1 VEREIDFDS
10 SDRTIPP
17 SKRRLR
23 RMKAL
28 HVVAGRRTV
37 GLRRRLFTRP
47 VRSAVLLACV
57 GLVLFAPLLLDDSMF
72 RPAHVLR
79 PSEDTILI
87 NQTAVILERPNVKL
101 TSGTVS
107 LPPSMTG
114 RARTGEALA
123 ALVKGG
129 SARMALRSPVF
140 VIDMSGVDPKTA
152 DPDLAGLLDAIGR
165 FGSDPSPLVAALQGG
180 DFETLVVRDGV
191 IVFGLGGGRSL
202 TLTGFEAEIGI
213 KRRTVATLKGSAL
226 FQGELVRFDLV
237 VGARVE
243 RRWSSRVPIKGK
255 VESSLFQAVI
265 DGQLDLARGVALSAA
280 NVELSV
286 PNVRALARSFGHMW
300 PSGAGFKDFTARGT
314 LDWSGPTLD
323 ITRGRYRLDGN
334 EATGSLS
341 LTLDPERAKIAGTLA
356 FGAFDLRPYFTS
368 EPVVAAT
375 TAAAAAGV
383 AINGTATS
391 AAAGAQALDASQAS
405 GPVAKEIA
413 QPVKLPAPSQPSP
426 VPRTILAALAAAP
439 DVRWPMLGHVDADLR
454 LSAEQ
459 VQIGSFEAGQSA
471 ASLTIQAGQLVFN
484 VAEMLLD
491 DGARAVFE
499 FGSSGTASYP
509 NYVLRGRLE
518 DADLSL
524 VSQVLAGVALARAK
538 GKVVFNL
545 TSSGTSGIDI
555 LSRIAGKVDVAMP
568 EGGMIACNHRSLA
581 LAAKPTRPVGDRTA
595 GDVCG
600 AGLTVAPVTLGAKL
614 NSGLVIADKV
624 DVTAGDELVSLK
636 GTFDLVTSGIDMALT
651 AGPVLPLRPDGSRPD
666 PLRTDRSVVTMK
678 GRPDALAITA
688 VP

>member
-1 VEREIDFDS
+1 VEREIEPNS
-10 SDRTIPP
+10 SDRTFPP

-23 RMKAL
+23 RIKAL
-28 HVVAGRRTV
+28 HVVAGRRTAS
-37 GLRRRLFTRP
+37 LRLRLFTRP

-140 VIDMSGVDPKTA
+140 VIDMSGGDAKTA

-226 FQGELVRFDLV
+226 FHGELVRFDLV
-237 VGARVE
+237 IGARVE

-300 PSGAGFKDFTARGT
+300 PSGAGFKDFTARGM

-356 FGAFDLRPYFTS
+356 FGAFDLRPYFTAA
-368 EPVVAAT
+368 PVAAAT
-375 TAAAAAGV
+375 TAPGSTVTTVTTVAA
-383 AINGTATS
+383 I
-391 AAAGAQALDASQAS
+391 AQALDASQAA
-405 GPVAKEIA
+405 GPVAREMA
-413 QPVKLPAPSQPSP
+413 QTVKPPAPSQPP
-426 VPRTILAALAAAP
+426 PMPRTILAALAAAP

-518 DADLSL
+518 DADLSV

-545 TSSGTSGIDI
+545 TSSGTSGIDL

-568 EGGMIACNHRSLA
+568 EGGMIACNHRALA

-595 GDVCG
+595 GDICG

-636 GTFDLVTSGIDMALT
+636 GTFDLVTSAIDMSLT
-651 AGPVLPLRPDGSRPD
+651 AGPVSPLRPDGSRPD

>member
-1 VEREIDFDS
+1 
-10 SDRTIPP
+10 
-17 SKRRLR
+17 
-23 RMKAL
+23 MKAL
-28 HVVAGRRTV
+28 HVVAGRRTA
-37 GLRRRLFTRP
+37 GLRRRIFTRP

-57 GLVLFAPLLLDDSMF
+57 GLVLFAPLLLDDSIF

-140 VIDMSGVDPKTA
+140 VIDMSGGDSKAA

-165 FGSDPSPLVAALQGG
+165 FGSDPSPLVAALLGG

-191 IVFGLGGGRSL
+191 IVFGLGGGRSF

-213 KRRTVATLKGSAL
+213 KRRTVATLKGSTL
-226 FQGELVRFDLV
+226 FHGELVRFDLV

-300 PSGAGFKDFTARGT
+300 PSGAGFRDFVARGT

-323 ITRGRYRLDGN
+323 MTRGRYRLDGN

-356 FGAFDLRPYFTS
+356 FGAFDLRPYFT
-368 EPVVAAT
+368 AAPIVSATAAAAGLATNGTVT
-375 TAAAAAGV
+375 TAAAV
-383 AINGTATS
+383 
-391 AAAGAQALDASQAS
+391 AQALDASQTA
-405 GPVAKEIA
+405 GPVAREISQA
-413 QPVKLPAPSQPSP
+413 VKPPAPSQPP
-426 VPRTILAALAAAP
+426 PMPRTILAALAAAP

-491 DGARAVFE
+491 GGARAVFE
-499 FGSSGTASYP
+499 FGSSGSASYP

-545 TSSGTSGIDI
+545 TSSGTSGIDL
-555 LSRIAGKVDVAMP
+555 LSRMAGKVDVAMP
-568 EGGMIACNHRSLA
+568 EGGVIACNHRSLA

-624 DVTAGDELVSLK
+624 DVTAGDEFVSLK
-636 GTFDLVTSGIDMALT
+636 GTFDLVTNGIDMALT
-651 AGPVLPLRPDGSRPD
+651 AGPILPSRPDGSRPD